1 MNKKVKFIIG
11 GTIFVAL
18 TKIPNL
24 KDQTFGLSALVG
36 LIVAGTLVGLLGYV
50 IFGRDKK
57 PKQ

>member
-1 MNKKVKFIIG
+1 MKKIVKFIIG

-18 TKIPNL
+18 TKVPNL

-36 LIVAGTLVGLLGYV
+36 LITGGVLVGLLGYA

-57 PKQ
+57 PK